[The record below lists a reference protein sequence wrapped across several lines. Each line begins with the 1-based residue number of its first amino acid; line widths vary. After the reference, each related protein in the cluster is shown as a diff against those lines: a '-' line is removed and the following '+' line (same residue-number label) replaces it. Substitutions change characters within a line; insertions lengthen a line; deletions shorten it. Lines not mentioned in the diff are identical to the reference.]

1 MGDYGSSW
9 IEEYELVV
17 QRDNWLYRDYAA
29 ILRELADLVLEST
42 DVDSLI
48 VQLGVGTAN
57 LAALLLE
64 KRNVMGVEPSGEMAR
79 IARRRW
85 PGLRVVGSGLRD
97 LPFGTA
103 TVDAIVAAYT
113 WHQLSPEDRVDSVGE
128 MRRVLRPGGQVVVA
142 DIMFRDA
149 ASERSMRR
157 QLERAGERARLALLD
172 GESEEYPLLSDL
184 RVEFGR
190 FGFSFSGK
198 QRTELIWLFRATLL

>member
-1 MGDYGSSW
+1 MRDYGRSW
-9 IEEYELVV
+9 AEEYELVA

-29 ILRELADLVLEST
+29 ILRELADLIIENT
-42 DVDSLI
+42 DVDSLV

-57 LAALLLE
+57 LIALLLE
-64 KRNVMGVEPSGEMAR
+64 KRNVIGVEPSGEMAR
-79 IARRRW
+79 IARRRC
-85 PGLRVVGSGLRD
+85 PGLSVVGSGLRD
-97 LPFGTA
+97 LPFRNA
-103 TVDAIVAAYT
+103 SVNAVVSAYT
-113 WHQLSPEDRVDSVGE
+113 WHELSPEDRVDSVGE

-157 QLERAGERARLALLD
+157 QLEKAEETTRLDLLN
-172 GESEEYPLLSDL
+172 GESEAYPLLSEL

-198 QRTELIWLFRATLL
+198 QRTELVWLFRAKLL